1 MNDAPTYKPT
11 PKPVKADPVYAP
23 TYRPT
28 SGPAGGIALGKR
40 CDTSKDDQCAN
51 DVPCVG
57 YLEPRDDNKGKCLDE
72 ATCNPKKFHCGR
84 QNIVQTAIATDA
96 LSTLVQAVIAA
107 DLVDTLSGDGPF
119 TVFAPTNDA
128 FAALGSTVDDL
139 LKPENKDDLVK
150 ILTYHVVSGT
160 ALSTDLTEGKLG
172 TVQGEPVDVTL
183 DPIAI
188 NGAGVAIPDVLATNG
203 VVHVIDAVLIP
214 PEGL

>member
-1 MNDAPTYKPT
+1 M
-11 PKPVKADPVYAP
+11 
-23 TYRPT
+23 
-28 SGPAGGIALGKR
+28 G
-40 CDTSKDDQCAN
+40 
-51 DVPCVG
+51 
-57 YLEPRDDNKGKCLDE
+57 GKCLDE

-96 LSTLVQAVIAA
+96 LSTLVAAVIAA

-119 TVFAPTNDA
+119 EA

-172 TVQGEPVDVTL
+172 TVQGEAVNVTL

>member
-1 MNDAPTYKPT
+1 MA
-11 PKPVKADPVYAP
+11 
-23 TYRPT
+23 
-28 SGPAGGIALGKR
+28 
-40 CDTSKDDQCAN
+40 
-51 DVPCVG
+51 
-57 YLEPRDDNKGKCLDE
+57 
-72 ATCNPKKFHCGR
+72 
-84 QNIVQTAIATDA
+84 
-96 LSTLVQAVIAA
+96 AVVAA

-119 TVFAPTNDA
+119 TVFAPTNEA